1 MTKESKVIEERRD
14 AILVRFA
21 VIGMNKITDNFI
33 AAAKLCNEF
42 ELVAVYS
49 RSKEKAVQYASKYKI
64 ALVYDDLKELAA
76 SKEVDAV
83 YVASPN
89 SLHATQSIMMLK
101 GKKHVLCEKTIASNR
116 KELEEML
123 KAAND
128 NGVILLEAMRSVF
141 DPGFKAIAAN
151 MSKLGMIRRVTFQ
164 YCQYSSRYDNF
175 KKGIVENAFNP
186 VFSNG
191 ALMDIGVY
199 CIHPLV
205 KLFGM
210 PEQLWSNA
218 VILDNGVDGAGTIMV
233 KYENLQGEIM
243 YSKIA
248 NSSVPSQIQGEKGCM
263 IIKEIPDP
271 REIAIF
277 YNDGQKEDIP
287 INKCDNNMYYEVEEF
302 IRLIQT
308 KSNAQEHNQYSLM
321 QLSIM
326 DEVRKQMGIIFP
338 ADM

>member
-1 MTKESKVIEERRD
+1 MI
-14 AILVRFA
+14 RFA
-21 VIGMNKITDNFI
+21 VIGTNKITDNFI
-33 AAAKLCNEF
+33 AAAKQCKEF
-42 ELVAVYS
+42 QLSAIYS
-49 RSKEKAVQYASKYKI
+49 RTREKAVQYANKHNVPLI
-64 ALVYDDLKELAA
+64 YDNLDELAA

-89 SLHATQSIMMLK
+89 SLHAAHSITMLN

-116 KELEEML
+116 KELELML

-128 NGVILLEAMRSVF
+128 NDVVLLEAMRSVF
-141 DPGFKAIAAN
+141 DPGFKAIADHL
-151 MSKLGMIRRVTFQ
+151 SKLGTVRRVTFQ

-175 KKGIVENAFNP
+175 KKGIIENAFNP
-186 VFSNG
+186 TFSNG

-210 PEQLWSNA
+210 PQKIWGDA
-218 VILDNGVDGAGTIMV
+218 VMLSNGVDGAGTIMV
-233 KYENLQGEIM
+233 KYEGMQGELI

-248 NSSVPSQIQGEKGCM
+248 HSRLPSQIQGENGCM

-271 REIAIF
+271 KEITII
-277 YNDGQKEDIP
+277 YNDGKQENIP
-287 INKCDNNMYYEVEEF
+287 IHKQDNNMYYEVEEL
-302 IRLIQT
+302 IQLIQT
-308 KSNAQEHNQYSLM
+308 KSSAQEHNQYSLM

-326 DEVRKQMGIIFP
+326 DEARKQMGIVFE
-338 ADM
+338 ADK